1 MAFFFFGF
9 YKTLKNIIKTTLNL
23 MHIVSLELLRT
34 FSVATT
40 MDESG
45 TKHSLEAFEEP
56 MEYIVTFGVGADAL
70 AGSRKQNRVTGG
82 VHNLGWAQ
90 LPDRVFRILS
100 D

>member
-1 MAFFFFGF
+1 
-9 YKTLKNIIKTTLNL
+9 

-82 VHNLGWAQ
+82 VHNLGSVSYTHLT
-90 LPDRVFRILS
+90 LPTIVEWCRSRWS
-100 D
+100 PYH